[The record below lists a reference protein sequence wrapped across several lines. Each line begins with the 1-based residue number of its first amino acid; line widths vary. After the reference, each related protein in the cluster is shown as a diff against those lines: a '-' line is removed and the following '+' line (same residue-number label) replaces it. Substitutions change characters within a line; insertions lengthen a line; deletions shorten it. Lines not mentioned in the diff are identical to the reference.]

1 MKIVKNDSF
10 FMNLAINVAR
20 RSKGMTGV
28 NPSVGCV
35 VVSSDKTIISI
46 ANTGIG
52 GSPHAEKK
60 ALEGIEIKA
69 GTTLYTTLEPCVHT
83 GKNPPCVDEII
94 NSGVKKVVIACLDKN
109 PQVRGKGLRKLKNSG
124 IKVIKGVL
132 EKDAEDFYDEFF
144 KRIQTNVPGINIKI
158 ASSADGKTALKNG
171 KSKWITNKLS
181 RNYGHKLRLFNDGIM
196 VGINTILKDNP
207 SLTCRLPGLKKFS
220 PSRLIMDT
228 NLRFPINSNIA
239 KTAKNIETI
248 IFTSKN
254 SSERKINL
262 LKNKG
267 VKIIKIPTTKV
278 GLSLASALK
287 FLGKRE
293 FNSILIE
300 GGNKLIASAINSHQL
315 NKIYWFSS
323 EKIIGEEGRPSV
335 GKLNITNLENSAN
348 LLLHNMIN
356 LDNNYLKIYKAKS

>member
-1 MKIVKNDSF
+1 MRKRKRWRES
-10 FMNLAINVAR
+10 
-20 RSKGMTGV
+20 
-28 NPSVGCV
+28 
-35 VVSSDKTIISI
+35 
-46 ANTGIG
+46 
-52 GSPHAEKK
+52 
-60 ALEGIEIKA
+60 EIKT
-69 GTTLYTTLEPCVHT
+69 GTVLYTTLEPCVHM

-109 PQVRGKGLRKLKNSG
+109 PLVRGKGIKKLEKFRNK
-124 IKVIKGVL
+124 KVIKGIL

-144 KRIQTNVPGINIKI
+144 KRINSNIPGINIKI

-196 VGINTILKDNP
+196 VGINTVLKDNP
-207 SLTCRLPGLKKFS
+207 SLTCRLSGLNKFLS
-220 PSRLIMDT
+220 SRLVMDT
-228 NLRFPINSNIA
+228 NLRLPINCNLA

-254 SSERKINL
+254 SSVRKINL

-267 VKIIKIPTTKV
+267 IEIIKIPTTKS
-278 GLSLASALK
+278 GLSLISALK

-300 GGNKLIASAINSHQL
+300 GGNKLIVSCNQ
-315 NKIYWFSS
+315 FSPI
-323 EKIIGEEGRPSV
+323 K
-335 GKLNITNLENSAN
+335 
-348 LLLHNMIN
+348 
-356 LDNNYLKIYKAKS
+356 

>member
-1 MKIVKNDSF
+1 
-10 FMNLAINVAR
+10 MNLAINVAR
-20 RSKGMTGV
+20 RNKGMTGA

-35 VVSSDKTIISI
+35 IVSRDKTIISI

-60 ALEGIEIKA
+60 ALEGIEIKT
-69 GTTLYTTLEPCVHT
+69 GTVLYTTLEPCVHK

-109 PQVRGKGLRKLKNSG
+109 PLVRGKGIKKLENSG
-124 IKVIKGVL
+124 IKVIKGIL

-144 KRIQTNVPGINIKI
+144 KRINSNIPGINIKI

-207 SLTCRLPGLKKFS
+207 SLTCRLPGLTNFS
-220 PSRLIMDT
+220 PSRIVMDT
-228 NLRFPINSNIA
+228 NLKVPINSKIIN
-239 KTAKNIETI
+239 TAEKNETI
-248 IFTSKN
+248 IFTSKF
-254 SSERKINL
+254 SSERKIKI

-267 VKIIKIPTTKV
+267 VKVIKIPKTKQ
-278 GLSLASALK
+278 GLSLNSALK
-287 FLGKRE
+287 FLGKKE
-293 FNSILIE
+293 YNSLLIE
-300 GGNKLIASAINSHQL
+300 GGNKLIASAITSSHL
-315 NKIYWFSS
+315 NKVFWFSS
-323 EKIIGEEGRPSV
+323 EKIIGEEGKPSI
-335 GKLNITNLENSAN
+335 GKLNINNLDNSPN
-348 LLLHNMIN
+348 LFLQNMIN
-356 LDNNYLKIYKAKS
+356 LDNNYLKIYRVRK